1 MFHKFGEEEKLI
13 CREKLINKLKNQV
26 NIIRQDIIKMICQ
39 AGKGHP
45 GGSFSAAEIVTAL
58 YFTVLN
64 INPDNPEWP
73 ARDRFILSKGHA
85 CPVWY
90 TALAHRG
97 FFDKKHLSTLREIDS
112 ILQGHPDMKKTP
124 GVDMNTGSLG
134 NGLSIGLGMALSSL
148 NQEYDYDVFVML
160 GDGEIQEGMVW
171 EAAMS
176 AGNYNLDNLYAIVDY
191 NGLQNDGYIKDI
203 NNLEPIVD
211 KWRAFNWNVREIEGH
226 SFEEILNGFEWAQKV
241 KGPAVLIAHTIKGKG
256 VSYMENICEWHGKTP
271 NPEQKKQALNELTDR
286 GEDHGNNAY

>member
-1 MFHKFGEEEKLI
+1 MFDKFGEDKII
-13 CREKLINKLKNQV
+13 CRDRLITKLQQKTDTLRQE
-26 NIIRQDIIKMICQ
+26 IIEMICE

-45 GGSFSAAEIVTAL
+45 GGSFSAAEIVTTL

-64 INPDNPEWP
+64 LDPERPEWP

-85 CPVWY
+85 CPIWY
-90 TALAHRG
+90 SALAHRG
-97 FFDKKHLSTLREIDS
+97 YFDRKHLSTLRKTNS
-112 ILQGHPDMKKTP
+112 ILQGHPDMNKTP

-134 NGLSIGLGMALSSL
+134 NGLSIALGMALSAQHI
-148 NQEYDYDVFVML
+148 NEDYDVYVML

-176 AGNYNLDNLYAIVDY
+176 AGNYSPDNLYAIVDY

-211 KWRAFNWNVREIEGH
+211 KWKAFNWKVKEIDGH
-226 SFEEILNGFEWAQKV
+226 SIQEILNGFEWMQKV
-241 KGPAVLIAHTIKGKG
+241 GGPAVLIAHTVKGKG
-256 VSYMENICEWHGKTP
+256 VTYMENICEWHGKVP
-271 NPEQKKQALNELTDR
+271 DEEQKQQAFNELENR
-286 GEDHGNNAY
+286 GEINGSNAN